1 MRDLSFCS
9 GAVIQKKGVET
20 RVFLFLFQFS
30 ITQLVTASPPNFT
43 RLIPSLEMT
52 LETRHFQ
59 EPSRKERL
67 EITNNAR
74 KKHSKANGEDGGC
87 DSENNLIMHN
97 ANSEIEAIYCF
108 KICSNSTRRGASY
121 G

>member
-1 MRDLSFCS
+1 MFFKMLLPFSGTASSLVPSLRSWRIVSVRDLSFCG

-59 EPSRKERL
+59 EAK
-67 EITNNAR
+67 
-74 KKHSKANGEDGGC
+74 
-87 DSENNLIMHN
+87 
-97 ANSEIEAIYCF
+97 
-108 KICSNSTRRGASY
+108 
-121 G
+121 